1 MQFLLEEIDW
11 IKSCRY
17 LKKEEYMNVERVGRA
32 SIGESRVR
40 LAKQS
45 VNREAIFELFLLYEH
60 MMASQNLTDYKTN
73 ALRVLSKIKKGEIIP
88 PQYSYI
94 IVDESQDLSR
104 TQLEIIR
111 ELYKDSDFSSI
122 IFIADVAQ
130 SIYSQSWLSRQS
142 FKSIGFDMS
151 GKSNVLSQNYRTTKQ
166 IALAAYS
173 LINHDSDLKNSV
185 DYVEPVA
192 LERTGAKPKYRHFS
206 NEQEEFSYIEKEIKK
221 CVTKLSSESWD

>member
-1 MQFLLEEIDW
+1 
-11 IKSCRY
+11 
-17 LKKEEYMNVERVGRA
+17 
-32 SIGESRVR
+32 
-40 LAKQS
+40 
-45 VNREAIFELFLLYEH
+45 
-60 MMASQNLTDYKTN
+60 
-73 ALRVLSKIKKGEIIP
+73 
-88 PQYSYI
+88 
-94 IVDESQDLSR
+94 
-104 TQLEIIR
+104 
-111 ELYKDSDFSSI
+111 
-122 IFIADVAQ
+122 
-130 SIYSQSWLSRQS
+130 
-142 FKSIGFDMS
+142 MS